1 MRRIATWLL
10 VGAVAALGVAAAVD
24 AMRGTE
30 RPSLQRAGSVVPRL
44 ADQPELAIRQL
55 REAGVRGVLTYS
67 DEECKLHAVSLPD
80 LRPVRAPSYE
90 MCRPAMAS
98 RGLGTVDGNVVWAGL
113 GYGTF
118 QVVLSKEELGRELT
132 RLLSSPGGHPDPL
145 GFRAVQAVA
154 LDDERTV
161 VLADSTYVPKD
172 RVLVLLHRGRVV
184 RAQPTW
190 LIPGVRFLRP
200 SPTGV
205 YFASMGPDALGWF
218 DRDADPLEL
227 PDSVQRPHAIA
238 WSADERWTALATAK
252 SVYVFPSVRPD
263 ELIVRIPLAVNDFA
277 WSE

>member
-132 RLLSSPGGHPDPL
+132 RLLSSPGRHPDL

-238 WSADERWTALATAK
+238 WSSDERWTALATAK

>member
-10 VGAVAALGVAAAVD
+10 VGAVAALGIAAAVD

-30 RPSLQRAGSVVPRL
+30 QVSRQRAGPLISGL
-44 ADQPELAIRQL
+44 ADQPERAVRQL

-80 LRPVRAPSYE
+80 LRPVRAPSFE

-98 RGLGTVDGNVVWAGL
+98 GGLGTVDGDVVWAGL

-161 VLADSTYVPKD
+161 VLSDSTYVP
-172 RVLVLLHRGRVV
+172 
-184 RAQPTW
+184 
-190 LIPGVRFLRP
+190 
-200 SPTGV
+200 
-205 YFASMGPDALGWF
+205 
-218 DRDADPLEL
+218 
-227 PDSVQRPHAIA
+227 
-238 WSADERWTALATAK
+238 
-252 SVYVFPSVRPD
+252 
-263 ELIVRIPLAVNDFA
+263 
-277 WSE
+277 

>member
-1 MRRIATWLL
+1 
-10 VGAVAALGVAAAVD
+10 
-24 AMRGTE
+24 MRGTE
-30 RPSLQRAGSVVPRL
+30 RPSRQRAGSVVPGL

-98 RGLGTVDGNVVWAGL
+98 GGLGTVDGDVVWAGL

-132 RLLSSPGGHPDPL
+132 RLLSSPGRHPDL

-172 RVLVLLHRGRVV
+172 RVPRLAAPRARRPRPAHVADPGRALPQ
-184 RAQPTW
+184 AQPHRR
-190 LIPGVRFLRP
+190 LLRVDGSGRAGLVRPGRGSARAARFGATSARHRLVGRTSAGRPLRP
-200 SPTGV
+200 RRACTSSRASVPT
-205 YFASMGPDALGWF
+205 S
-218 DRDADPLEL
+218 
-227 PDSVQRPHAIA
+227 
-238 WSADERWTALATAK
+238 
-252 SVYVFPSVRPD
+252 
-263 ELIVRIPLAVNDFA
+263 
-277 WSE
+277 

>member
-30 RPSLQRAGSVVPRL
+30 QVSRQRAASAFPGL

-55 REAGVRGVLTYS
+55 REAGIRGLLTYS
-67 DEECKLHAVSLPD
+67 DEECGLHAISLPE
-80 LRPVRAPSYE
+80 LRPVRAPSFE
-90 MCRPAMAS
+90 MCRPVTGS
-98 RGLGTVDGNVVWAGL
+98 GGLNAVDGDVVWAGL
-113 GYGTF
+113 GYGTV
-118 QVVLSKEELGRELT
+118 QVVLSKEELGRGLT
-132 RLLSSPGGHPDPL
+132 RLLAPPGRHPDL

-154 LDDERTV
+154 LDAERTAI
-161 VLADSTYVPKD
+161 LADSTYVPKD
-172 RVLVLLHRGRVV
+172 RVLVLMEGGRVIAS
-184 RAQPTW
+184 RPPW
-190 LIPGVRFLRP
+190 FIPGARFLRP
-200 SPTGV
+200 SPTGA
-205 YFASMGPDALGWF
+205 YFASVGPEGLAWF

-227 PDSVQRPHAIA
+227 PDSVQRPHAVA
-238 WSADERWTALATAK
+238 WSPDERWTALATVS

>member
-1 MRRIATWLL
+1 M
-10 VGAVAALGVAAAVD
+10 
-24 AMRGTE
+24 
-30 RPSLQRAGSVVPRL
+30 
-44 ADQPELAIRQL
+44 
-55 REAGVRGVLTYS
+55 LTYS

-80 LRPVRAPSYE
+80 LRPVRAPSFE

-98 RGLGTVDGNVVWAGL
+98 GGLGTVDGDVVWAGL

-132 RLLSSPGGHPDPL
+132 RLLSSPGGHPDL

-161 VLADSTYVPKD
+161 VLADSTYVP
-172 RVLVLLHRGRVV
+172 RGPLPRLAAPRARRPRPAHVADPG
-184 RAQPTW
+184 RALPQAQPHRR
-190 LIPGVRFLRP
+190 LLRVDG
-200 SPTGV
+200 SAG
-205 YFASMGPDALGWF
+205 ALGWF

>member
-1 MRRIATWLL
+1 VRRIATWLL

-30 RPSLQRAGSVVPRL
+30 RPSRQRAGSVLPGL

-67 DEECKLHAVSLPD
+67 DEACKLHAVSLPD

-98 RGLGTVDGNVVWAGL
+98 RGLGTVDGDVVWAGL

-118 QVVLSKEELGRELT
+118 QVVLSKAELGRQLT
-132 RLLSSPGGHPDPL
+132 RLLSSPGRHPDL

-172 RVLVLLHRGRVV
+172 RVLVLLHQGRVV

-227 PDSVQRPHAIA
+227 PDSVQRPHAVA
-238 WSADERWTALATAK
+238 WSPDERWTALATAK
-252 SVYVFPSVRPD
+252 SVYVFPSARPD